1 MSLPHFETVTAPLA
15 HWAHERPDALALA
28 DETRQWTFAELQAAV
43 RSRAAALA
51 RERAPRMAWVQDVG
65 DTAAGLI
72 DFLAIVASGRTAAV
86 GDPDWPAT
94 VLAGVRAWVDA
105 APDDAPPPGPL
116 TPFYVGFTS
125 GSTGLPKGFRRHHRS
140 WAESFRVGLQT
151 FGDGAATRMLA
162 PGRLSHSLFLF
173 GMLQGLWTG
182 AGVRVQR
189 QFSAARALALLDQG
203 QAQCLVAVPSQ
214 LLLMLELAA
223 RRRLAPI
230 TATRLVMI
238 SGARWMRART
248 PALRALFP
256 LARIVEFYGASETS
270 FMTWA
275 DADEHLPSAVV
286 GQPFANVELRI
297 QGAPAPGDD
306 GLIYVRSPMVFLD
319 YVGAA
324 DGSAA
329 LREPDAAGDW
339 LSVRDMGHV
348 DEQGRLWLAGRQQR
362 MIVTQ
367 GKNLFPEAVEDVLA
381 AHPAVAAASVLGVDD
396 ALRGKTVVA
405 LLRLADGAEPPS
417 AADLA
422 DWCRARLEAFKVP
435 RRFWRVDAWPLTA
448 SGKTDHAKLVAAVAA
463 PDKTEKPWRTPL

>member
-1 MSLPHFETVTAPLA
+1 MPLPHFDTVTAPLA
-15 HWAHERPDALALA
+15 HWACERPDALALA
-28 DETRQWTFAELQAAV
+28 DEARQWTFAELQAAV
-43 RSRAAALA
+43 RSRAAVLA
-51 RERAPRMAWVQDVG
+51 RERAPRMAWVQDVD

-86 GDPDWPAT
+86 GDPDWPAP
-94 VLAGVRAWVDA
+94 VLAGVHAWVDTS
-105 APDDAPPPGPL
+105 PDDAPPPGPL
-116 TPFYVGFTS
+116 TPFYAGFTS

-140 WAESFRVGLQT
+140 WTESFRVGLET
-151 FGDGAATRMLA
+151 FGGGAATRVLA

-203 QAQCLVAVPSQ
+203 LAQCLVAVPSQ

-256 LARIVEFYGASETS
+256 QARIVEFYGASETS
-270 FMTWA
+270 FMTWT
-275 DADEHLPSAVV
+275 DADEHLPPAVV
-286 GQPFANVELRI
+286 GQPFSHVELRI
-297 QGAPAPGDD
+297 DGAAAPGAD

-367 GKNLFPEAVEDVLA
+367 GKNLFPEEVEDVLA

-405 LLRLADGAEPPS
+405 LLRPADGAELPT

-435 RRFWRVDAWPLTA
+435 RRCWRVDAWPLTA
-448 SGKTDHAKLVAAVAA
+448 SGKTDHAKLAAAVAA
-463 PDKTEKPWRTPL
+463 PDETEKPWRTPL